1 MLGAFGALG
10 CLAAALTGT
19 LRAPVR
25 AMQMGEVHFSHA
37 TATVKQVRGNV
48 YLLQVRAGKG
58 DDSSISNI
66 GVLAGGDGYLL
77 VDHPEA
83 ASGPVIR
90 KALEDFMRERDE
102 RGALRVRFLVNTHWH
117 YDHVGGNELYGPE
130 TVIVAHENVRK
141 RLTTQQKPF
150 WSPTPIGPYP
160 ERAWPRVT
168 YRDSMAIHLDGEDVE
183 LVHYGD
189 GHTDGDTV
197 VWFRGANVAQLGD
210 LYHGKGQLSGGADME
225 GIAAALRAVVERA
238 NDQTFLITG
247 HGEELSNRRELAEYV
262 QALDDTIFRVKQEIA
277 AGESLKEIQD
287 GGLPEKWKAWAA
299 RSGLPAATWMKL
311 IYVSL
316 TKKDLDV

>member
-1 MLGAFGALG
+1 MIRIRHNQIAMLGAFGALG

-160 ERAWPRVT
+160 ERA
-168 YRDSMAIHLDGEDVE
+168 
-183 LVHYGD
+183 
-189 GHTDGDTV
+189 
-197 VWFRGANVAQLGD
+197 D
-210 LYHGKGQLSGGADME
+210 LYRERSPLFHVERSTHQGVCGFGMLHVEQLS
-225 GIAAALRAVVERA
+225 
-238 NDQTFLITG
+238 
-247 HGEELSNRRELAEYV
+247 
-262 QALDDTIFRVKQEIA
+262 
-277 AGESLKEIQD
+277 
-287 GGLPEKWKAWAA
+287 LP
-299 RSGLPAATWMKL
+299 RN
-311 IYVSL
+311 
-316 TKKDLDV
+316 